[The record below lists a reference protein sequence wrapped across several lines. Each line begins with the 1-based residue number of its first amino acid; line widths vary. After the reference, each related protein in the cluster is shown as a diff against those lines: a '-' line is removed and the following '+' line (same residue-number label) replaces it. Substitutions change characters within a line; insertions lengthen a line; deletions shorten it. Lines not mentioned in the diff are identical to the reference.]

1 MPNTTDLDVIRR
13 SAIAIDFGSG
23 RTKVARLTE
32 TGAVELL
39 RLGSDNRRFI
49 PSYVGIDVSSEEIVI
64 GEEVEALLEARD
76 QGKNVNVRARDNLK
90 RNLEELTIPF
100 PRKRG
105 KPIIEALELL
115 TELFTQ
121 LHKRA
126 TEHPTFENGEPS
138 TVFLTYS
145 RYYSKIHQ
153 GILHDAAQKV
163 FSDVHPVEEAIAASY
178 MIRPEMGDLPPEV
191 VLLDIGAGTVDSVY
205 LRRKGDRYE
214 PAGTGKL
221 HTKCSVGLGG
231 YDVDETLVKLVTE
244 LKGDVKNEGPEGT
257 VSVRRQ
263 ARLCKEKY
271 CDKHETWDE
280 IELSSGKRVELKAH
294 HIQETIDKAFND
306 PLCQHKNFNEY
317 IDAIKQIVEKEDRT
331 EPIILLAG
339 AGSQLTGLKDKLNNQ
354 FGLPVQRLD
363 RSEFMVPLGAM
374 HYGREDM
381 LEKLQDSPSV
391 SIADEEAKTEKPPT
405 DREPISSSRRS
416 APTRVKTKPDRPKDS
431 TETPTETPPPGM
443 VLIPAGEFLM
453 GSPDSDS
460 DAQDDE
466 KPEHTVYLD
475 AFYMDEHPVTN
486 AEYQKFI
493 ESNPKWRKYKYYGR
507 SRRAVSFWGNA
518 LRDKSKTY
526 YLEDWDG
533 RNNYPHGKGDR
544 PVHFVGRFAARAYAQ
559 WVDKEL
565 PTEAQWEK
573 AERGGSVRVKHVG
586 DDPNPYGLYM
596 RQPYSEWCLDKYDE
610 DFYAES
616 PRQNPI
622 PPGSIEDLASLS
634 RFLLNEVSQFDKAL
648 MMLTNG
654 LIDTTLK
661 IDYVV
666 RGGWPR
672 RIANRSYRS
681 VEDCSASVG
690 FRCVRNLKGFGLNP
704 LNED

>member
-13 SAIAIDFGSG
+13 SAIAIDFGTG
-23 RTKVARLTE
+23 RTKVARLTK
-32 TGAVELL
+32 TGAVEPL

-49 PSYVGIDVSSEEIVI
+49 PSYVGIKVSSEEIVI

-126 TEHPTFENGEPS
+126 TEHLTFENGEPS

-153 GILHDAAQKV
+153 GILREAAQKV

-178 MIRPEMGDLPPEV
+178 MIRPEMGDLPTEV

-280 IELSSGKRVELKAH
+280 IKLSSGKRVELKAH

-306 PLCQHKNFNEY
+306 PLCQHKDFNEY

-339 AGSQLTGLKDKLNNQ
+339 AGSRLTGLKCKLNNQ

-374 HYGREDM
+374 HYGREYM

-391 SIADEEAKTEKPPT
+391 SIADEEAKTEKPTT
-405 DREPISSSRRS
+405 DREPTSSSRRTT
-416 APTRVKTKPDRPKDS
+416 PTQVKAKPDTPKDPA
-431 TETPTETPPPGM
+431 ETPTETPPPGM

-453 GSPDSDS
+453 GNNDSDS
-460 DAQDDE
+460 DAPDDE
-466 KPEHTVYLD
+466 KPEHTVYLG

-493 ESNPKWRKYKYYGR
+493 ESNPEWRKYKYYGR
-507 SRRAVSFWGNA
+507 SRRILGA
-518 LRDKSKTY
+518 LDNFLLDNLLLDLLLDLTMP
-526 YLEDWDG
+526 YLDSWKGD
-533 RNNYPHGKGDR
+533 NYPHGEGDR
-544 PVHFVGRFAARAYAQ
+544 PVHSVHWFAAMAYAK
-559 WVDKEL
+559 WAGKRL
-565 PTEAQWEK
+565 PTEAEWEK
-573 AERGGSVRVKHVG
+573 AARGGSVRVKHLG

-596 RQPYSEWCLDKYDE
+596 RQPGVAWCLDAWE
-610 DFYAES
+610 SDFYEKS
-616 PRQNPI
+616 PGQNPI
-622 PPGSIEDLASLS
+622 AGGISIADITETLCVLRGHSWGGTHRKIRRIKDLRKS
-634 RFLLNEVSQFDKAL
+634 R
-648 MMLTNG
+648 
-654 LIDTTLK
+654 
-661 IDYVV
+661 VV
-666 RGGWPR
+666 RGGFWD
-672 RIANRSYRS
+672 NRCAHRS
-681 VEDCSASVG
+681 SFPPTHLTSFVG
-690 FRCVRNLKGFGLNP
+690 FRCVRSAN
-704 LNED
+704 